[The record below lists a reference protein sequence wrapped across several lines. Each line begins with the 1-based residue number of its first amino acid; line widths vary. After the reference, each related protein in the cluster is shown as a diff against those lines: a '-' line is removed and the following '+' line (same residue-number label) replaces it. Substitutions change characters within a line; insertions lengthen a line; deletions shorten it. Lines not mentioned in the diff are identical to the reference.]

1 MAWLPPSSGGRQF
14 TLSDTDVAP
23 ALRAPTVLAGAGA
36 GGTMLTEEVRERL
49 PTEEGSRTALPALVS
64 RTRSLLGCGTL
75 STVTPGRAGLKAVKR
90 GIKAAHARHPQ
101 PVSDEVTAGPVS
113 TSRVMGS
120 ITLGLGLYLILL
132 GHLHI

>member
-1 MAWLPPSSGGRQF
+1 
-14 TLSDTDVAP
+14 
-23 ALRAPTVLAGAGA
+23 
-36 GGTMLTEEVRERL
+36 MLTEEVRERL

-64 RTRSLLGCGTL
+64 RTGSLLGCGTL

-120 ITLGLGLYLILL
+120 RSQWGAKGPPWWTAHSRAPRALTLG
-132 GHLHI
+132 